1 MLIGS
6 VSQVAL
12 NHIGVLIVDEIRN
25 VAENKNG
32 RNIDTNFIM
41 PDAGGGGYVLRV
53 FANIGCAVIFPYL
66 PTNTGRVAAFLTVRE
81 YRACGG
87 ISYLNLRL
95 CSAFSARLLYTP
107 P

>member
-53 FANIGCAVIFPYL
+53 FANIGCAVIFPNC
-66 PTNTGRVAAFLTVRE
+66 PRIPGVR
-81 YRACGG
+81 
-87 ISYLNLRL
+87 
-95 CSAFSARLLYTP
+95 LYFP
-107 P
+107 ICQQIPGAWLHF